1 MDFIGA
7 GTVIN
12 VLAVVAGALAGM
24 AVGGRLPAHTREV
37 VTDCLGLVTLLMAG
51 LSAVDVTSPALA
63 DAVGTGAPVLIV
75 LGSLLI
81 GSIVGSLLRIEERLG
96 RLAGRVQAVVGARRD
111 DSEGRERFVE
121 GWLTASL
128 LFCVGPLT
136 ILGTLD
142 DGLGRGIDKL
152 ALKSVLDA
160 FAEAPWIESGRTST
174 LLDTAD
180 QQAWTTDPGA
190 DGGEP
195 YALGRLQAEDVHPSG
210 PSDGSWR
217 VLEETTE
224 AQLLDPA
231 VLEDLEGTWR
241 RLDALG
247 EAMEDDAP
255 LDADEIPEGFTV
267 DDVVV
272 HQQDVQAVVNA
283 LWAAGAE
290 AMTIQD
296 QRVIATSAV
305 RCVGNTLILQGRVY
319 SPPFTITAVGDT
331 AELKKA
337 LDDDPT
343 VSIYQQYVDAVG
355 LGYEVSEDKDTRL
368 PAFAGRTSLEHARA
382 LDEDE

>member
-24 AVGGRLPAHTREV
+24 AVGGRLPARTREV

-160 FAEAPWIESGRTST
+160 FAALAFAST
-174 LLDTAD
+174 FGVGVLMSAVSVGVVQGSLTLV
-180 QQAWTTDPGA
+180 GV
-190 DGGEP
+190 
-195 YALGRLQAEDVHPSG
+195 ALG
-210 PSDGSWR
+210 
-217 VLEETTE
+217 
-224 AQLLDPA
+224 A
-231 VLEDLEGTWR
+231 VLPEAHIAALTATGGLVLVGISL
-241 RLDALG
+241 RLLQIRQIPVGDMLPALVV
-247 EAMEDDAP
+247 AP
-255 LDADEIPEGFTV
+255 LLTQL
-267 DDVVV
+267 VV
-272 HQQDVQAVVNA
+272 A
-283 LWAAGAE
+283 LA
-290 AMTIQD
+290 
-296 QRVIATSAV
+296 
-305 RCVGNTLILQGRVY
+305 
-319 SPPFTITAVGDT
+319 
-331 AELKKA
+331 
-337 LDDDPT
+337 
-343 VSIYQQYVDAVG
+343 
-355 LGYEVSEDKDTRL
+355 
-368 PAFAGRTSLEHARA
+368 
-382 LDEDE
+382 